1 MAVWEWSD
9 GQRWTIVSATY
20 HAPGDSWGAIASATL
35 GPNVRNPSFPNV
47 RLDPFGNATVI
58 WSDPSAG
65 SVEAARRSADGLWSL
80 VTLAPS
86 EALSPAL
93 AVDPGGNVAV
103 AWTTR
108 ASTSVIR
115 TTRWEAAPPAPTIT
129 HVTPSDGT
137 LAVLATTPQSPSWF
151 ANTNYEYS
159 LDDGATWTTRAPASA
174 TFPLE
179 IGGLVNGVAYQLR
192 LRGVNSAGPGLPSA
206 AIPVVAGLLP
216 PANLTAS
223 ILGNTVT
230 LQWTTPAGGAA
241 PTGYVLEGGVAPS
254 EVLESVPIQGP
265 RRPSCSPHRQERSSY
280 ACIRR
285 WVVSEVSRPTRFR
298 FAWDPRQA
306 QRFSWRWW

>member
-1 MAVWEWSD
+1 
-9 GQRWTIVSATY
+9 
-20 HAPGDSWGAIASATL
+20 
-35 GPNVRNPSFPNV
+35 
-47 RLDPFGNATVI
+47 
-58 WSDPSAG
+58 
-65 SVEAARRSADGLWSL
+65 
-80 VTLAPS
+80 
-86 EALSPAL
+86 
-93 AVDPGGNVAV
+93 
-103 AWTTR
+103 
-108 ASTSVIR
+108 
-115 TTRWEAAPPAPTIT
+115 
-129 HVTPSDGT
+129 VTPSDGT

-265 RRPSCSPHRQERSSY
+265 AQTFTFTAPTGAFFIRMHSTMGGVRSL
-280 ACIRR
+280 
-285 WVVSEVSRPTRFR
+285 SRPTRFR
-298 FAWDPRQA
+298 FAWGPRQA
-306 QRFSWRWW
+306 QRFSWRWWSTPAVSVSMARPFKSSADSALAPQ